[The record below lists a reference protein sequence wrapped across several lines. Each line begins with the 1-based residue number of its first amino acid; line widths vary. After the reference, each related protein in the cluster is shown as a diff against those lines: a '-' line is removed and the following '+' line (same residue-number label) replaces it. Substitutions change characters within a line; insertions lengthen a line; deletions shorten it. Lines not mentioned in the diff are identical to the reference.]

1 MEKKFKII
9 ITILVWFLL
18 DLLMTVLLIGKRTP
32 TSHWVP
38 RSEFLAI
45 VVVLVVGVV
54 FVKKMWIGL
63 TG

>member
-45 VVVLVVGVV
+45 VVVLVV
-54 FVKKMWIGL
+54 
-63 TG
+63 